1 MEDNI
6 TINSLLDR
14 QFPQEQQDKLREQLA
29 RKYDPTQLVK
39 QPRANF
45 VTETERQLLKENNTF
60 IDDLT
65 APDVQLDDSST
76 LSDYAHA
83 QNVQEKRARAK
94 LINNVF
100 DYSLKQN
107 KTNAQAETEQAIN
120 ELGESSA
127 PLINNEI
134 VAQIMAQKAMN
145 TYYDYADKYGIPS
158 EKLLD
163 DTKFARNLDPETYKY
178 FAVASNLRS
187 YDEKFF
193 YDTRRAWNNT
203 SNARKFNQQLVERI
217 NDGES
222 IGVKDLVNDYVQA
235 TERYSIGE
243 ETKWGS
249 FVSAINS
256 FVSPFFNLKNLG
268 AGVAGAAAGAGSSS
282 DTQPINK
289 LPNLKPF
296 LAMVF
301 LLLYC

>member
-145 TYYDYADKYGIPS
+145 TYYEYADKYGIPS
-158 EKLLD
+158 E
-163 DTKFARNLDPETYKY
+163 
-178 FAVASNLRS
+178 S
-187 YDEKFF
+187 Y
-193 YDTRRAWNNT
+193 
-203 SNARKFNQQLVERI
+203 
-217 NDGES
+217 
-222 IGVKDLVNDYVQA
+222 
-235 TERYSIGE
+235 
-243 ETKWGS
+243 
-249 FVSAINS
+249 
-256 FVSPFFNLKNLG
+256 
-268 AGVAGAAAGAGSSS
+268 
-282 DTQPINK
+282 
-289 LPNLKPF
+289 
-296 LAMVF
+296 
-301 LLLYC
+301 